1 MEYLSKEMKKKFME
15 GAKDWSKEKDKALA
29 KETCKAALVMK
40 RLTAKE
46 DKSKT
51 HAANK
56 EEIMVLLKTLR
67 DDVIHNP
74 ITTVKGLYAKA
85 KKANKLVTME
95 DVQEFWRGQEAG
107 QIKDMKGYNS
117 YVASLP
123 RQQYHLDIAYI
134 TKAKSKA
141 EMSEKGGFLPEEEG
155 VKDGLNPDEEEEAPK
170 KKKRGL
176 KNIPDIWGKFPKA
189 FIAVDAFSKK
199 VSVTPVEGTTSEDS
213 VKGMKKAMEDLG
225 PPIEV
230 YTDDGGEFKGAFA
243 TYLEGQNIKHIVTRR
258 HAMFAERFT
267 RYLRWHLRDR
277 QKRFGGDWGVWAS
290 DIVKNYNKGTEEKPT
305 HTTTKLSPDEGHKDE
320 NALDVKLN
328 LVMQAKRDRNYPPLE
343 EGDRVKIYQK
353 KTRGEEKKEIV
364 PVWSPDTFRVKE
376 VTREGNHEYYEL
388 DPKPVGL
395 KAKYLRHELLKV
407 G

>member
-15 GAKDWSKEKDKALA
+15 GAKDWSKEKDKALT
-29 KETCKAALVMK
+29 KETSKAALVMK

-123 RQQYHLDIAYI
+123 RQQYHLDLAYI

-141 EMSEKGGFLPEEEG
+141 EMSEKGGFLPCEG
-155 VKDGLNPDEEEEAPK
+155 
-170 KKKRGL
+170 R
-176 KNIPDIWGKFPKA
+176 
-189 FIAVDAFSKK
+189 
-199 VSVTPVEGTTSEDS
+199 
-213 VKGMKKAMEDLG
+213 
-225 PPIEV
+225 
-230 YTDDGGEFKGAFA
+230 
-243 TYLEGQNIKHIVTRR
+243 
-258 HAMFAERFT
+258 AEP
-267 RYLRWHLRDR
+267 
-277 QKRFGGDWGVWAS
+277 G
-290 DIVKNYNKGTEEKPT
+290 
-305 HTTTKLSPDEGHKDE
+305 
-320 NALDVKLN
+320 
-328 LVMQAKRDRNYPPLE
+328 
-343 EGDRVKIYQK
+343 
-353 KTRGEEKKEIV
+353 
-364 PVWSPDTFRVKE
+364 
-376 VTREGNHEYYEL
+376 
-388 DPKPVGL
+388 
-395 KAKYLRHELLKV
+395 
-407 G
+407 